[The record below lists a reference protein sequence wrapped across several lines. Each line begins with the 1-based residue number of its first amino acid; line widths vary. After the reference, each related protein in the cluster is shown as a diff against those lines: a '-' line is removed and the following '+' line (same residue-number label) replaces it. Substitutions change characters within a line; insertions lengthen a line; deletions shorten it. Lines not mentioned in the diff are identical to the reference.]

1 MVSLEELTLR
11 SSYALIGLLL
21 LLAAS
26 AEAGSFK
33 ANTDVET
40 YVDANYIDQSF
51 SDNETLWASS
61 EDGKSVQEVYLSF
74 VNLFGSQGIFKPE
87 QIQSATLALD
97 AVQVKEPGEIR
108 AYLVH
113 GATFDT
119 ATWNDKP
126 QYNGDVSASV
136 EISKEGSFTID
147 VTPLIKKAVEICT
160 EGCPYSIALVAED
173 GASVGFASSRA
184 SSGSGRYLSMLV
196 EPESSFYTCSIPYG
210 S

>member
-1 MVSLEELTLR
+1 LEELTLR
-11 SSYALIGLLL
+11 SSYALIGLFL

-40 YVDANYIDQSF
+40 YVDANYADQNF
-51 SDNETLWASS
+51 SNNETLWATS
-61 EDGKSVQEVYLSF
+61 EDGESVQEVYLSF

-87 QIQSATLALD
+87 QIQSATLTLE
-97 AVQVKEPGEIR
+97 AVRAEKAGEIR

-113 GATFDT
+113 GATLDT

-126 QYNGDVSASV
+126 EYIGDVFASV
-136 EISKEGSFTID
+136 KVDKEGSYTID
-147 VTPLIKKAVEICT
+147 VTPLIKKAVEICA

-184 SSGSGRYLSMLV
+184 SSGSRPVLEYVS
-196 EPESSFYTCSIPYG
+196 
-210 S
+210 

>member
-11 SSYALIGLLL
+11 SSYALIGLFL

-51 SDNETLWASS
+51 SDNDTLWAAS
-61 EDGKSVQEVYLSF
+61 EDGKSFQEVYLSF

-126 QYNGDVSASV
+126 EYNPDVSASV
-136 EISKEGSFTID
+136 EISKEGSYTID

-184 SSGSGRYLSMLV
+184 SSGSRPVLEYVS
-196 EPESSFYTCSIPYG
+196 
-210 S
+210 

>member
-184 SSGSGRYLSMLV
+184 SSGSRPYLSMLV

>member
-1 MVSLEELTLR
+1 MR
-11 SSYALIGLLL
+11 SSYALIGLFL

-51 SDNETLWASS
+51 SDNDTLWAAS
-61 EDGKSVQEVYLSF
+61 EDGKSFQEVYLSF

-126 QYNGDVSASV
+126 EYNPDVSASV
-136 EISKEGSFTID
+136 EISKEGSYTID

-184 SSGSGRYLSMLV
+184 SSGSRPVLEYVS
-196 EPESSFYTCSIPYG
+196 
-210 S
+210 

>member
-126 QYNGDVSASV
+126 IQWRRLCVCGDQQR
-136 EISKEGSFTID
+136 GQLTID

-184 SSGSGRYLSMLV
+184 SSGSRPVLEYVS
-196 EPESSFYTCSIPYG
+196 
-210 S
+210 

>member
-184 SSGSGRYLSMLV
+184 SSGSRPVLEYVS
-196 EPESSFYTCSIPYG
+196 
-210 S
+210 